1 LLEYYSESSLFNART
16 GANNMNVNN
25 YPFAQ
30 ELITDIQGHI
40 QKVIIN
46 FKDYEKIIE
55 TFEDS
60 ELLRSMIEVKD
71 ETPLSIEEALVELEK
86 E

>member
-1 LLEYYSESSLFNART
+1 
-16 GANNMNVNN
+16 MNIDN

-30 ELITDIQGHI
+30 ELITDIEGHI

-55 TFEDS
+55 TVEDTG
-60 ELLRSMIEVKD
+60 LMRSMMEVKD
-71 ETPLSIEEALVELEK
+71 EIPLSIEQALLELNNN
-86 E
+86 